1 MKKIFLGTLVLVS
14 VLAIVTITSGQ
25 IPESNKIRIF
35 LGLSPVSAE
44 NPFPV
49 TASDGSG
56 PLTVDG
62 SINIGTF
69 PDNEPFNL
77 VQIAGG
83 SISLGAK
90 TGALSF
96 PVVFPTDLFGQKV
109 MTSSIPMTIA
119 SDQSAVP
126 ISGTVTANAGTGT
139 FVVGDGGL
147 SISIDDNASSITV
160 DGTVTANAGT
170 GTFVVGYGG
179 VSISIDDN
187 ASSITVDGDLG
198 LSSNDADLDSDAGTD
213 NHEVVTIG
221 LPGSGGHVIGGTATN
236 PLRVDTTGSTTQPVS
251 GTVTANAGTGTFVV
265 GDGVGNLTVD
275 GTVTANAGTGT
286 FIVGDGAGNLT
297 VDGTVTSTPIGSVR
311 AAYTA
316 TFSVIAQIGTF
327 LEINGP
333 SSGKTEII
341 EIFVAKPTSAA
352 QISMNARSTLTT
364 GGTPATRTATP
375 HDSADS
381 AATSV
386 VRQFTADPTEGTL
399 VGEVRA
405 PVQVGT
411 TETMTWT
418 WGESIAKPLV
428 LRPGTEVLTI
438 ETNAAATI
446 KGHIMWT
453 EG

>member
-147 SISIDDNASSITV
+147 
-160 DGTVTANAGT
+160 
-170 GTFVVGYGG
+170 
-179 VSISIDDN
+179 SISIDDN

>member
-160 DGTVTANAGT
+160 DG
-170 GTFVVGYGG
+170 
-179 VSISIDDN
+179 
-187 ASSITVDGDLG
+187 DLG

-251 GTVTANAGTGTFVV
+251 GTVTANAGTGTFVVGDGVGNLTVDGTVTANAGTGTFIV